1 MDSGRGEAAEWPL
14 PLEVE
19 VGAGDESRTRDPGCP
34 EGSTL
39 LGKHRVRL
47 AMLSKQPSYHFSSRP
62 SASEAVGCKVP
73 TS

>member
-47 AMLSKQPSYHFSSRP
+47 AMLSKQPSYHFSS
-62 SASEAVGCKVP
+62 
-73 TS
+73 